1 MAHNGLSLDRSD
13 ETNNEIAE
21 INIIPLVDVL
31 LVLLIIFMVAAPLS
45 LSGIKIEL
53 PTSKAKGPVG
63 DEQKIILSIN
73 EKGLF
78 YVETKQIPAIKLE
91 EEMRNMFK
99 FRERKEIYIR
109 GDRQV
114 PYGSIVDAMSAAK
127 IAGVT
132 KISMLT
138 KQPAH

>member
-1 MAHNGLSLDRSD
+1 MGHNGLSLDRSD
-13 ETNNEIAE
+13 DQNNDIAE

-31 LVLLIIFMVAAPLS
+31 LVLLIVFMVAAPLS

-53 PTSKAKGPVG
+53 PTSKAKGAVG
-63 DEQKIILSIN
+63 DEQKIILSIDP
-73 EKGLF
+73 KGQF
-78 YVETKQIPAIKLE
+78 YVETKLIPPTQLE
-91 EEMRNMFK
+91 EEMKNMFK
-99 FRERKEIYIR
+99 FREKKEIYIR

-114 PYGSIVDAMSAAK
+114 PYGSVVDAMSAAK
-127 IAGVT
+127 VAGVT